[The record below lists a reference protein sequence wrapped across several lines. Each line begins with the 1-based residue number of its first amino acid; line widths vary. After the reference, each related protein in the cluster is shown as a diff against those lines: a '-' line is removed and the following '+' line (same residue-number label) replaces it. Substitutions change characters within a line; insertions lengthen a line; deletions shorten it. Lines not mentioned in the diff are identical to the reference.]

1 MSPHPTRFPL
11 SRRDVLKLGGAATG
25 AALIAGLS
33 PIQAG
38 AQTPKRGGTLSLRL
52 WDPPHFDP
60 HLTISYKTHIAY
72 TFTHSRLIKHK
83 AGPGVQPGT
92 FAIEGDL
99 AESWTQPNENT
110 YVFKLRRGVRW
121 HNKPPV
127 NGRELVADDVVYTV
141 DRFRTVKGNAN
152 AYMLAALDKVEAV
165 DKYTVRFTLKE
176 PYAWFLD
183 VLANPMA
190 VCIVAKECVEQFGD
204 LKKHEATVGTGP
216 WMFDSYRPNVGYT
229 LVRNPTYFMA
239 GLPHID
245 KIDAF
250 VDEDNASR
258 MAAFLS
264 GKYDLGWE
272 FPGTIN
278 RPDLVQIQDT
288 LKQRRP
294 NLKTREYPSNVM
306 THLYFRNDKAPFND
320 VRVRRAMSMAIDRK
334 GIIDA
339 VAEGVGVLN
348 PAVPAALKEWSV
360 PADQLGEGAQY
371 FKYDPAAARKLL
383 AEAGHPKGFPVTIDF
398 TTYGSQVLMDTS
410 QLVLKNL
417 KDVGIEAKL
426 NTKEYGAY
434 ISSTFYGKYESMAL
448 GPQTPFLEPDN
459 FLFGQYYPGEL
470 KNHGHINDPVLADML
485 IRQRRTMDVAKR
497 REIIFEAQRHIAKQQ
512 WYVQLWSGVYVAVWD
527 GALMNYGP
535 NLGYDY
541 GGRLMAAWLNR

>member
-152 AYMLAALDKVEAV
+152 AYMLAALDKVEAL